1 MPLQS
6 DFPSIDVDRR
16 SALRAGVLL
25 SIALAFGAAPGARAQ
40 HAPDVAHMS
49 ADAAHRAARKG
60 HIILVDI
67 RRPEEWQ
74 ETGLAEGAVPLDMT
88 QRDFVD
94 RLITL
99 RQSYPEKP
107 LALICRTGNR
117 TGHVSTLLAQ
127 QGFSGLIDVREGMA
141 GGPYGPGWLRR
152 GLPIYDGTP
161 ENIRARLQQVLP

>member
-1 MPLQS
+1 MAIPS
-6 DFPSIDVDRR
+6 VSPTCFPDRR
-16 SALRAGVLL
+16 SALLGGLSLGVV
-25 SIALAFGAAPGARAQ
+25 LAIGAAPVARAQ
-40 HAPDVAHMS
+40 HAPDVAHMR

-60 HIILVDI
+60 EIILVDI

-152 GLPIYDGTP
+152 GLPVYDGTP